1 MGKLVALVVP
11 DDFPVTPWRPMHP
24 GKRAWCPANMPTN
37 YLMNVVQQVVRAL
50 GKRTIVDAKQTD
62 WGLGIT
68 EYQIVQ

>member
-1 MGKLVALVVP
+1 
-11 DDFPVTPWRPMHP
+11 
-24 GKRAWCPANMPTN
+24 MPTN

-50 GKRTIVDAKQTD
+50 GKRSIADAKHSD